1 MASGIFSI
9 ARSALLTHQQ
19 VLSTIGQNVANA
31 ETPGYSRQEAVL
43 NANTPVRMSYGM
55 VGTGVHVE
63 NIIRKRDVLL
73 DEGFRQASGQAGEAE
88 LRHTTLSNIED
99 ILGEPTDAGLTNALD
114 EYWNSWGDLAS
125 TPSSQAA
132 RAVVQQ
138 RGQQVASLLNT
149 YDAGLNQERDFNLD
163 RLKSVVGDINQM
175 AEQIADLN
183 SRISQM
189 ESTGG
194 QSGDLADQRDK
205 LLDQLSTMAGTR
217 VVPQTDHTVVVI
229 IGNSTLVDGN
239 TARPVTL
246 DLVPPNPPLAAPS
259 PDVPVRIRLGNSVD
273 ALTPFGGQLKAMV
286 DVINKDIPELRKRL
300 DVVASSL
307 VASVNTAHHAGYVFS
322 GTTLPG
328 AAAGDFFDPGSV
340 GNPVTASTIKLSTA
354 VKANINNIAASGDP
368 LAPLD
373 NTVANT
379 MTALRNDNTT
389 VSYNNGSTTETG
401 SFLSFFR
408 STATRL
414 GLEVSTAE
422 DDNSVATL
430 LASQADT
437 RRQSVSGVN
446 TDEEL
451 IHMLRVQQAYTAA
464 TKLIKTADE
473 MLQTLLTLV

>member
-1 MASGIFSI
+1 MASGLFSI
-9 ARSALLTHQQ
+9 SRSALIAHQQ
-19 VLSTIGQNVANA
+19 VMATIGQNIANA

-43 NANTPVRMSYGM
+43 SPNMPVRMSYGM

-63 NIIRKRDVLL
+63 TIIRKRDVLL

-88 LRHTTLSNIED
+88 LRHATLSNIED
-99 ILGEPTDAGLTNALD
+99 VLGEPTDAGLTNALD
-114 EYWNSWGDLAS
+114 EYWNSWSDLAS

-138 RGQQVASLLNT
+138 RGQQVAGLLNT
-149 YDAGLNQERDFNLD
+149 YDAGLNQERAFNID
-163 RLKSVVGDINQM
+163 RLQSVVGDINQM
-175 AEQIADLN
+175 AAQVADLN
-183 SRISQM
+183 TRISQQ
-189 ESTGG
+189 EATSG
-194 QSGDLADQRDK
+194 QSGDLGDERDR
-205 LLDQLSTMAGTR
+205 LLDNLATMAGTR
-217 VVPQTDHTVVVI
+217 VIPQADHTVVVT

-239 TARPVTL
+239 TARPLTL

-286 DVINKDIPELRKRL
+286 DVVNKDIPELRKRL
-300 DVVASSL
+300 DAVASSL
-307 VASVNTAHHAGYVFS
+307 VASVNTAHHAGYVFT
-322 GTTLPG
+322 GTLPG
-328 AAAGDFFDPGSV
+328 AAAGDFFDPGAV
-340 GNPVTASTIKLSTA
+340 GNPVTAGTIKLSAA
-354 VKANINNIAASGDP
+354 VQADINNIAASGDP

-373 NTVANT
+373 NTVANA

-389 VSYNNGSTTETG
+389 ISYNNGSTTETG

-414 GLEVSTAE
+414 GLEVSTAQ

-430 LASQADT
+430 LASQADI

-451 IHMLRVQQAYTAA
+451 IHLLRVQQAYTAA

-473 MLQTLLTLV
+473 MLQTLLSLV

>member
-1 MASGIFSI
+1 MPTGLFSI
-9 ARSALLTHQQ
+9 ARTALLSHQQ

-43 NANTPVRMSYGM
+43 NANNPVRLSYGM

-63 NIIRKRDVLL
+63 TVIRKRDVLL
-73 DEGFRQASGQAGEAE
+73 DEGYRQAAGKAGESE
-88 LRHTTLSNIED
+88 LRHTSLSNIED

-114 EYWNSWGDLAS
+114 QYWNSWSDLAS
-125 TPSSQAA
+125 TPGSQAA

-138 RGQQVASLLNT
+138 RGTQVASLLNT
-149 YDAGLNQERDFNLD
+149 YDAGLNQERSFNLD
-163 RLKSVVGDINQM
+163 RLQSTVGDINQI
-175 AEQIADLN
+175 AGQIADLN
-183 SRISQM
+183 SRISQS

-194 QSGDLADQRDK
+194 QSGDLGDQRDV
-205 LLDQLSTMAGTR
+205 LLDKLATMAGTR
-217 VVPQTDHTVVVI
+217 VIPQTDHTVVVV

-239 TARPVTL
+239 TARPLKL

-259 PDVPVRIRLGNSVD
+259 PDVPVRIRLGDSVD
-273 ALTPFGGQLKAMV
+273 ALTPFGGQLKGMV

-300 DVVASSL
+300 DTVASSI
-307 VASVNTAHHAGYVFS
+307 ASTVNTAHRTGYVFS
-322 GTTLPG
+322 GNTLPG

-340 GNPVTASTIKLSTA
+340 GNPVTAATIKLSA
-354 VKANINNIAASGDP
+354 GVKADINNIAASGDP
-368 LAPLD
+368 QAQLD
-373 NTVANT
+373 NAVANK

-389 VSYNNGSTTETG
+389 ISYNNGSTTETG

-414 GLEVSTAE
+414 GVEVNTAA

-430 LASQADT
+430 LSEQADA

-464 TKLIKTADE
+464 TKLIKSADE
-473 MLQTLLTLV
+473 MLQSLLSLV

>member
-1 MASGIFSI
+1 MPSGLFSI
-9 ARSALLTHQQ
+9 ARTALLSHQQ
-19 VLSTIGQNVANA
+19 VLTTIGQNVANA

-63 NIIRKRDVLL
+63 TVIRKRDVLL
-73 DEGFRQASGQAGEAE
+73 DEGYRQAAGKAGESE
-88 LRHTTLSNIED
+88 LRHASLSNIED

-114 EYWNSWGDLAS
+114 QYWNSWSDLTS
-125 TPSSQAA
+125 TPGSQAA

-138 RGQQVASLLNT
+138 RGTQVATLLNT
-149 YDAGLNQERDFNLD
+149 YDAGLNQERSFNLD
-163 RLKSVVGDINQM
+163 RLQSVIGDINQI
-175 AEQIADLN
+175 ASQIAELN
-183 SRISQM
+183 SRITES

-194 QSGDLADQRDK
+194 QSGDLGDQRDV
-205 LLDQLSTMAGTR
+205 LLDKLATMAGTR
-217 VVPQTDHTVVVI
+217 VVPQTDHTVVVV

-246 DLVPPNPPLAAPS
+246 DLVPPNPPLASPS
-259 PDVPVRIRLGNSVD
+259 PDVPVRIRLGDSVD
-273 ALTPFGGQLKAMV
+273 ALTPYGGQLRGMT

-300 DVVASSL
+300 DAVASSL
-307 VASVNTAHHAGYVFS
+307 ASTVNTAHRTGYVFT
-322 GTTLPG
+322 GNTLPG
-328 AAAGDFFDPGSV
+328 TAAGDFFDPGTV
-340 GNPVTASTIKLSTA
+340 GNPVTAATIKLSTG
-354 VKANINNIAASGDP
+354 VKADINNIAASGDP
-368 LAPLD
+368 QAQLD
-373 NTVANT
+373 NSVAT
-379 MTALRNDNTT
+379 AMTALRNNTTT

-414 GLEVSTAE
+414 GVEVNTAA
-422 DDNSVATL
+422 DDTSVATL
-430 LASQADT
+430 LSEQADT

-464 TKLIKTADE
+464 TKLIKSADE
-473 MLQTLLTLV
+473 MLQTLLSLV